1 MTYISDRQLQKA
13 TEEFSQALTNQKS
26 VEQYQ
31 KLWNA
36 ARYEGKPRYV
46 DGVVL
51 SGHIFR
57 KTLNDMRK
65 MEQNTAVLFGA
76 IQSGK
81 LDRGQLLKDFNRK
94 TGIDFTDEKHI
105 LDTYNQ
111 IRSTRISTEKLAA
124 TFDNLPHRKQVIMP
138 EFEAGFVDI
147 NSIKQGRY
155 PEQIDLFKAGTME
168 KYQFMPPA
176 EMRGGRVVLHLTQ
189 EELHNGANGDKRPV
203 EVVLSQKQFVSALNF
218 SLKKETLLLQKLQK
232 ENKEIKMPS
241 VATAMSEAYSRRMS
255 TIYPGS
261 SREEHQSKYKAIQ
274 QVIEKE
280 TLNIKKEMQQQKH
293 TKAKATGMER

>member
-1 MTYISDRQLQKA
+1 MTYITDEQLEKA
-13 TEEFSQALTNQKS
+13 TEQFASALTNKKS
-26 VEQYQ
+26 EEQYQ
-31 KLWNA
+31 TLWEQ

-46 DGVVL
+46 DGVIL
-51 SGHIFR
+51 SGHIFQ
-57 KTLNDMRK
+57 KTLGDMKK
-65 MEQNTAVLFGA
+65 MEQNTAILFGA

-81 LDRGQLLKDFNRK
+81 LDRDQLLKDFNKK
-94 TGIDFTDEKHI
+94 TGIDFVDEKHI

-111 IRSTRISTEKLAA
+111 IRSTRISTEKLAK
-124 TFDNLPHRKQVIMP
+124 TFDTLPHRKQVIMP
-138 EFEAGFVDI
+138 NFASGFVDI
-147 NSIKQGRY
+147 NNIKQGKY

-280 TLNIKKEMQQQKH
+280 TLNIKKEMQQPTHKK
-293 TKAKATGMER
+293 TAGIER

>member
-176 EMRGGRVVLHLTQ
+176 ELRGGRVVL
-189 EELHNGANGDKRPV
+189 
-203 EVVLSQKQFVSALNF
+203 

-255 TIYPGS
+255 AIYPGS

-293 TKAKATGMER
+293 TKTAGIER